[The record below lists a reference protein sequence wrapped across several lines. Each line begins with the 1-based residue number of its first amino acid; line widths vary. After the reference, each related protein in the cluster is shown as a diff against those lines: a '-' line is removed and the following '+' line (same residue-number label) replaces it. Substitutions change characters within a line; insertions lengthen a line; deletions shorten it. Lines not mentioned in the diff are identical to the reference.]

1 MNPFRI
7 AQSTASDTRTA
18 AQEFYTNVIQD
29 DPSLVLFF
37 CSNAYDLGILAEE
50 INQRFAGIPVMGC
63 TSAGGFGSLAYGQP
77 VLSGVSFAR
86 NACQVICAYSDQLQ
100 TFGASHAHDLTERLY
115 HGLDASV
122 PGFATDNCVAF
133 QLIDGLSKREEVVT
147 RALQG
152 ALGQIPLV
160 GGSAGDDM
168 CFNQTRVFCGGE
180 FRSAVAVALIHTE
193 LPVFTFMTQH
203 FVPTNDRLVVTEAES
218 DRRIV
223 RELNGFPAAEAY
235 ARCLGVEPQALDSA
249 LFAEYPVVVTI
260 GSKHYVRSIQ
270 RVLPE
275 GHLAFYCAIEE
286 GVVLRVARN
295 NDLLQNLS
303 EMFVDIHA
311 RVGIP
316 GLVLGCECVMR
327 KLESERLGLTGA
339 VQDLLAAN
347 QALGFCTY
355 GEQYRGVHINQTL
368 TGIALG
374 LELKGGR

>member
-18 AQEFYTNVIQD
+18 AQEFYARVIQD

-37 CSNAYDLGILAEE
+37 CSNAYDLAILAEE
-50 INQRFAGIPVMGC
+50 INHRFAGIPVIGC
-63 TSAGGFGSLAYGQP
+63 TSSGGFGPQAYGQA

-86 NACQVICAYSDQLQ
+86 TACQVACAYSDQLQ
-100 TFGASHAHDLTERLY
+100 TFDASHAHELTEHLY
-115 HGLDASV
+115 SGLDLQV

-147 RALQG
+147 RVLQG
-152 ALGQIPLV
+152 ALGHIPLV

-168 CFNQTRVFCGGE
+168 CFNQTRVFCEGE

-193 LPVFTFMTQH
+193 LPVFSFMTQH
-203 FVPTNDRLVVTEAES
+203 FVPTDDRLVVTEADS

-223 RELNGFPAAEAY
+223 SELNGFPAAEAY
-235 ARCLGVEPQALDSA
+235 ARCLGVEVQALNSA
-249 LFAEYPVVVTI
+249 LFAEYPVLVTI

-270 RVLPE
+270 RVLPD
-275 GHLAFYCAIEE
+275 GNLAFYCAIEE

-295 NDLLQNLS
+295 TDLLQNLS
-303 EMFVDIHA
+303 DMFVDIRS
-311 RVGIP
+311 RVGTP
-316 GLVLGCECVMR
+316 GLVLGCECVLR
-327 KLESERLGLTGA
+327 KLEAERLGMAAA
-339 VQDLLAAN
+339 VQDLLATN
-347 QALGFCTY
+347 HALGFCTY

-368 TGIALG
+368 TGIAFG
-374 LELKGGR
+374 LASESGR